1 MIFGSEQ
8 MPIKVVVVRPFA
20 QYAPGEVIVD
30 AAEITGIL
38 SGENAAHVVSVAS
51 EPLPTTN
58 SSHTNRG

>member
-1 MIFGSEQ
+1 MGSGN
-8 MPIKVVVVRPFA
+8 MPMKLVVVRSFA
-20 QYAPGEVIVD
+20 QYAPGEIIID